1 MARHITRAK
10 NHVFKNSDLN
20 QVLHAAEGN
29 TMLSKTK
36 VVATIGP
43 ACQSVEALCELL
55 NAGVTCARIDLTW
68 APIEYHRMS
77 LHNLHEAMRR
87 TQRLCAVMLDSL
99 GRELMIRRKYGVDE
113 NGWPGLFE
121 QLKVECDQR
130 VTITTDPAAECTNSV
145 FPITYAKFPAMCQP
159 GDSMFVGRYLVTGS
173 ETSSL
178 FLEVEEVTA
187 TEVICVAKNNAVLD
201 GLLTIFHQERSSEG
215 LSNLQND
222 LPCLTD
228 FDREAIR
235 TLAKEFE
242 VDFISLS
249 FCRSVEDVTEA
260 RDFLHSIKQDQIK
273 VICKCETRQS
283 LMNFRSLVHGSDGV
297 IVSRGNLGLD
307 VQAEKM
313 AMVQKAMCSTCAI
326 LGKPVI
332 ITRVCDSMVNT
343 PRPTRAEATDIANAV
358 LDGVDGILL
367 GAETYRGK
375 YGIDTVKVTV
385 AICREA
391 EAVYDHE
398 NHFEHLAVESEY
410 TLRLVDEAAFEHEE
424 TEQQPAEARKMLRVP
439 SGVMSE
445 KNISMAFS
453 NASMT
458 SLSRYN
464 SIPGGVISMSAK
476 IDSIAASAVKTA
488 ESVNAALI
496 VCLTHTGRTASL
508 VAKYRPSQPILTLVV
523 PYLKRDGLK
532 WVLDG
537 RQTARQSLLTYG
549 LVPVLATPS
558 PSSGEG
564 LIEEAVQMA
573 TTDGIIKPNDH
584 AVIISRSLTEEY
596 MIKVITV
603 DETGKGIKEIR
614 PKSLMDMIKAAGND
628 NEDLVAAG
636 PAMGGKPNLARGSMF
651 VGTMAVKQ

>member
-1 MARHITRAK
+1 M
-10 NHVFKNSDLN
+10 
-20 QVLHAAEGN
+20 
-29 TMLSKTK
+29 
-36 VVATIGP
+36 
-43 ACQSVEALCELL
+43 
-55 NAGVTCARIDLTW
+55 
-68 APIEYHRMS
+68 
-77 LHNLHEAMRR
+77 
-87 TQRLCAVMLDSL
+87 
-99 GRELMIRRKYGVDE
+99 
-113 NGWPGLFE
+113 
-121 QLKVECDQR
+121 
-130 VTITTDPAAECTNSV
+130 
-145 FPITYAKFPAMCQP
+145 
-159 GDSMFVGRYLVTGS
+159 
-173 ETSSL
+173 
-178 FLEVEEVTA
+178 
-187 TEVICVAKNNAVLD
+187 
-201 GLLTIFHQERSSEG
+201 
-215 LSNLQND
+215 
-222 LPCLTD
+222 
-228 FDREAIR
+228 
-235 TLAKEFE
+235 
-242 VDFISLS
+242 
-249 FCRSVEDVTEA
+249 EDVTEA
-260 RDFLHSIKQDQIK
+260 REFLHSIKQDQIK

-297 IVSRGNLGLD
+297 VVSRGNLGLD

-326 LGKPVI
+326 LGKPAI

-410 TLRLVDEAAFEHEE
+410 TLRLVDEAAFEEE
-424 TEQQPAEARKMLRVP
+424 HADQLPTDKKMHRVP

-464 SIPGGVISMSAK
+464 SIPGGFISTGAK

-496 VCLTHTGRTASL
+496 VCLTHTGKTASL

-558 PSSGEG
+558 PSCKFPLS
-564 LIEEAVQMA
+564 
-573 TTDGIIKPNDH
+573 
-584 AVIISRSLTEEY
+584 
-596 MIKVITV
+596 
-603 DETGKGIKEIR
+603 
-614 PKSLMDMIKAAGND
+614 
-628 NEDLVAAG
+628 
-636 PAMGGKPNLARGSMF
+636 
-651 VGTMAVKQ
+651 